1 MENCS
6 DGKKTMV
13 EEEPLLDK
21 TNKKGGFRTLP
32 FIIANEAFE
41 KMATYGLMPNMILYL
56 MKQYHME
63 MTTASNVL
71 FVWSATTNF
80 MPLVGAIIADSYL
93 DRFYTIGIGSV
104 ICLMGMILLWLTT
117 IIPQARPPPCD
128 PSIDICSSATIFQ
141 FTFLCASLGLI
152 SIGAGGIR
160 SSSLAF
166 GANQLENG
174 DFQRKQGVKESY
186 FSWYYASYTFSI
198 LIALTCVVYIQD
210 KMGWGV
216 GFAVPAVLMLLSV
229 ISFYLASPFYIKF
242 KSKTS
247 LVTGL
252 LQVVVASYRNRHLKL
267 SDNAHTV
274 YHYKSGSVLVLP
286 SRKLRCGNYLYQI
299 YYILLYIA
307 CIVKD
312 PQKDLSADGRATNP
326 WSLCSVDQVEELK
339 SLLKVVP
346 IWSTGM
352 IMSVNISQNSFPVL
366 QASSV
371 DRHITSGFTI
381 PAASFSTFTVISVII
396 WIALYDRVFLPL
408 ASRVMKRPVH
418 ISTQTRMGIGIFLS
432 FLAMMVTAFVENIRR
447 GLASKQGY
455 LDYPQATVQMSAMW
469 LVPQYCLT
477 GFAEASNVIAQN
489 EFYFSE
495 FPRSMSSLASTLSG
509 IGMCLANLVASL
521 ILNSVDTMSKAGGHE
536 SWISSNI
543 NKGHYDYYYLVLAG
557 LSLANL
563 IYLIV
568 CSKAYGPLREERKM
582 AEEEDE
588 L

>member
-1 MENCS
+1 
-6 DGKKTMV
+6 
-13 EEEPLLDK
+13 
-21 TNKKGGFRTLP
+21 
-32 FIIANEAFE
+32 
-41 KMATYGLMPNMILYL
+41 
-56 MKQYHME
+56 
-63 MTTASNVL
+63 
-71 FVWSATTNF
+71 
-80 MPLVGAIIADSYL
+80 MPLVGAIISDSYL
-93 DRFYTIGIGSV
+93 GRFYTIGIGSV
-104 ICLMGMILLWLTT
+104 ICLMGMILMWLTT

-128 PSIDICSSATIFQ
+128 PSSDICSSATIYQ

-152 SIGAGGIR
+152 SIGAGGIS

-174 DFQRKQGVKESY
+174 DFQRKPGVKESY
-186 FSWYYASYTFSI
+186 FSCSC
-198 LIALTCVVYIQD
+198 CVD
-210 KMGWGV
+210 
-216 GFAVPAVLMLLSV
+216 AVQCYFVLFG
-229 ISFYLASPFYIKF
+229 IPFYIKV

-252 LQVVVASYRNRHLKL
+252 AQVVVASYRNRHLKL
-267 SDNAHTV
+267 SDDAHTV
-274 YHYKSGSVLVLP
+274 YHYKSGSVLVFP
-286 SRKLRCGNYLYQI
+286 SKKLRFLNKTR
-299 YYILLYIA
+299 
-307 CIVKD
+307 IVKD
-312 PQKDLSADGRATNP
+312 SQKDLSPDGKATNP

-339 SLLKVVP
+339 SLLKVIP

-366 QASSV
+366 QASSM

-381 PAASFSTFTVISVII
+381 PAASFSMFAVISIII

-408 ASRVMKRPVH
+408 ASRVMRRPVQ

-432 FLAMMVTAFVENIRR
+432 FLAMVVTSFVESIRR
-447 GLASKQGY
+447 DLASKQRY

-477 GFAEASNVIAQN
+477 GIAEASNVIAQN

-509 IGMCLANLVASL
+509 IGMSMANLVASL
-521 ILNSVDTMSKAGGHE
+521 VLNSVDTASKAGGHE

-563 IYLIV
+563 IYFLV
-568 CSKAYGPLREERKM
+568 CIKAYGPLREEINL
-582 AEEEDE
+582 ADDEDE
-588 L
+588 F